1 MRTQLT
7 RLSARLSLFLAACR
21 AGRHPHFPLPPGACG
36 DALGVL
42 SWRNPRIMDD
52 WLDRPNYCPPIAGYD
67 GDVAVSVA
75 ARVDEA
81 APEAADDWM
90 PCSASAGSVAVVVRE
105 PLARFLAGVATATT
119 TGTAHAAA
127 WSAWRAKR
135 GHEAA
140 KDEANIDDAA
150 TAYARDV
157 AAGFRHTATQPVAAR
172 AVGKAWPRAVHVVVV
187 RVEDPGARAGN
198 VSRGGAT
205 LRPRPVSWRFWGAFC
220 GTFAADYAC
229 LGYAAPAECSS
240 VVGPHGLPVA
250 AMDAPAARQGAEALL
265 AAYTRNHMASQ
276 RADAASRRY
285 ALATYFCPRS
295 AGNGIF
301 NFLNAFALAVVTN
314 RTLVARIGDNTHG
327 WSVDR
332 RAACDAVLTLRNWVP
347 REDAMGLSAANWT
360 YIPGWRS
367 PGEAQIL
374 NTQGLDAL
382 PARYLGFGAM
392 FGHNAAGVSM
402 PEARRCL
409 SAVAESRAAVLFG
422 GGLDLAYGTLF
433 HAAFRLAAPPP
444 KLSGA
449 FSVAVH
455 SRHRGGANAAND
467 GRDISREASCLRRV
481 IDAARPCIV
490 HIMADRE
497 ATRTNLSAFV
507 QSELGCATLVAPIG
521 ADDYGGKAEH
531 GPANAFFRDLAVA
544 TAATDGIVTTVP
556 STASN
561 LVAALVAHGH
571 SRAYRGRPL
580 VRCLVAHGGGA
591 RPWYLPWNFSMG

>member
-1 MRTQLT
+1 M
-7 RLSARLSLFLAACR
+7 
-21 AGRHPHFPLPPGACG
+21 
-36 DALGVL
+36 
-42 SWRNPRIMDD
+42 
-52 WLDRPNYCPPIAGYD
+52 
-67 GDVAVSVA
+67 
-75 ARVDEA
+75 
-81 APEAADDWM
+81 
-90 PCSASAGSVAVVVRE
+90 VVRE

-140 KDEANIDDAA
+140 KDEANIGDAA

-250 AMDAPAARQGAEALL
+250 AMDTPAARQGAEALL

-285 ALATYFCPRS
+285 ALATYFCPRK

-314 RTLVARIGDNTHG
+314 RTLVARIGNHTHG

-332 RAACDAVLTLRNWVP
+332 RAACDAVLTLRDWVP

-360 YIPGWRS
+360 GIPGWRS

-374 NTQGLDAL
+374 KTPGLDTL
-382 PARYLGFGAM
+382 PARYLDFWGM
-392 FGHNAAGVSM
+392 FGHNAAGVAM

-409 SAVAESRAAVLFG
+409 SAVAESRAAVLFR

-444 KLSGA
+444 TLSGA

-455 SRHRGGANAAND
+455 SRHRGRVNAAND
-467 GRDISREASCLRRV
+467 GRNISREASCLRRV
-481 IDAARPCIV
+481 VDAARPCIV

-571 SRAYRGRPL
+571 SRAYRRRPL

-591 RPWYLPWNFSMG
+591 RPWYLPRNFSMG